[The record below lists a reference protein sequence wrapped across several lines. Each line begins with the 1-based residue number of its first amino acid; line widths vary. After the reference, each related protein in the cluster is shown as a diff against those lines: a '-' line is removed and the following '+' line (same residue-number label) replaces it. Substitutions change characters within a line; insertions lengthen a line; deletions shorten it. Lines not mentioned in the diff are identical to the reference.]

1 MTSGRAQTGGWCLAF
16 ERRMPPYV
24 EPLMGWTGGDD
35 TLTEVELTFPTL
47 ETAIAYAERQGV
59 AYRIDAAPGSP

>member
-1 MTSGRAQTGGWCLAF
+1 
-16 ERRMPPYV
+16 MPPYI

-59 AYRIDAAPGSP
+59 AYRIDAAPGTP